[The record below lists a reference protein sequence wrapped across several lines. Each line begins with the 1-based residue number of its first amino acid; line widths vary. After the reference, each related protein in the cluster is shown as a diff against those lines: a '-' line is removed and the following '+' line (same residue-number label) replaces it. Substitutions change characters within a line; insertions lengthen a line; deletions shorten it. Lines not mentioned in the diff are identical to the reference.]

1 MAPPFD
7 NQHSSHGAQ
16 TLPEG
21 ALMAST
27 NFEFLRK
34 FSSPLVDF
42 AAYSEEHF
50 SSHPDGAAVQLRSF
64 ISLIVG
70 SIYDIKRLP
79 RPERANIN
87 DLLQE
92 QVFCQSTPRVVLD
105 RLHLVRKL
113 GNRGAHPEDYPNRP
127 VRPEEVLAG
136 LRDAFSIGQWAFLM
150 HFGGSQSNCPQ
161 VFQEPPPESTKGKLK
176 RDRQELLES
185 RRLLE
190 AQLEQALKAAELAQ
204 KRAAEAEAARDIQQ
218 RTPVPTKEDRAAIQ
232 AEGQHIATNVLGWN
246 EAETRA
252 RLIDEDLVTAGWDIT
267 KQDEVG
273 QEIAVSGLPQGSG
286 TGGKSGNGRVDY
298 VLWGD
303 DGKPL
308 ALIEA
313 KRTSKD
319 VEVGRTQARLYAS
332 ALESKY
338 GQRPV
343 IFYTNGP
350 EIFIWDDE
358 AHGKQRPG
366 YPPRKVYGYYSK
378 GSLQTLIFRRSEKE
392 DLAATVYDAKI
403 IDRLYQVEAVKRV
416 TERFTD
422 NHRRV
427 LVVQAT
433 GTGKTRVAVALC
445 DMLSRAKWA
454 KRILFLCDRRELRKQ
469 ALKAFKEHLPSEPR
483 TAVTKDSVADNK
495 ARVFVGTYPSMIG
508 IYESFDVG
516 FFDLIIAD
524 ESHRSIYNKY
534 RDLFDYFDCLQVGL
548 TATPV
553 KFVERNTYK
562 LFKCEDK
569 DPTFN
574 YEYEDAV
581 KDGHLTPFEVMR
593 VTTKF
598 LREGIKYEALSD
610 EEKRDLEEQLATA
623 DDVDFEPSQ
632 IDKQV
637 FNKDTTRHILR
648 NLMEAGLTDA
658 AGSLPGKTIIFA
670 RSHDHGVH
678 LEKMF
683 EEMYPQLGGGFAR
696 LIDSQEPNAEALIDE
711 FKDPANIL
719 TIAISVDM
727 LDTGIDVPEV
737 VNLVF
742 AKPVKSYVKFW
753 QMIGRGTRLAPVP
766 DRPCPNLFAPGQRKE
781 SFRIFD
787 HWENFKYFDE
797 EYKEKEATPTPSLQQ
812 RLLSARVELFDAAIQ
827 AMDETLKESTAQLL
841 LGQLSALRATGA
853 ITVREH
859 WKELELLASLD
870 TLKTWNAVTRS
881 NLLTVAGPLMRLV
894 TIRGE
899 EAAYKFD
906 LLTTRLQT
914 AQLLKTPT
922 FDTLKAELKE
932 QVEALPKN
940 LNQVV
945 AKAKSIEKV
954 RSPEFWQKAQPAQL
968 EELRQ
973 DLRAVMKH
981 CTRPDLSPKEKPET
995 FDFRDGQRISQAH
1008 ETKLKG
1014 LNLVQYRNRVKKAL
1028 EDHFQEHLVYRKI
1041 RSNIRVS
1048 DADLEKLAQLV
1059 LDVDSGADLHR
1070 LVAAESERFRGQL
1083 YFALKS
1089 VVGLDRK
1096 SVDDTFKQFLSEFPK
1111 LTARQITFLSLIKGH
1126 ICQHGLISLSDL
1138 DQGQFL
1144 QFESSGLDGV
1154 FPDPTMVARLLSII
1168 ATFDPENV
1176 ESERSA

>member
-1 MAPPFD
+1 MHLGIMAQSSN
-7 NQHSSHGAQ
+7 NQSSALGALK
-16 TLPEG
+16 LPEG

-42 AAYSEEHF
+42 AGYSEQHW
-50 SSHPDGAAVQLRSF
+50 SSHPNGAAVQLRSF
-64 ISLIVG
+64 ISLLVG
-70 SIYDIKRLP
+70 SIYDIKRFP
-79 RPERANIN
+79 RPERANLN
-87 DLLQE
+87 DLLHE
-92 QVFCQSTPRVVLD
+92 HVFRQATPRVVLD
-105 RLHLVRKL
+105 RFHLVRKL

-136 LRDAFSIGQWAFLM
+136 LRDAFSLAQWAFLM
-150 HFGGSQSNCPQ
+150 HFGGSQAACPQ

-176 RDRQELLES
+176 RDKKELLEAQ
-185 RRLLE
+185 RLLE
-190 AQLEQALKAAELAQ
+190 AQLKQALDTIEQDRKHAAG
-204 KRAAEAEAARDIQQ
+204 AEAAGDAEHRA
-218 RTPVPTKEDRAAIQ
+218 PVPTEEERATIQ
-232 AEGQHIATNVLGWN
+232 AEGQIIATDVLGWN
-246 EAETRA
+246 EAETRK
-252 RLIDEDLVTAGWDIT
+252 RLIDEDLVAAGWDIRD
-267 KQDEVG
+267 KDQVG
-273 QEIAVSGLPQGSG
+273 QEVPVSGLPQGFG
-286 TGGKSGNGRVDY
+286 TGGKSGNGKVDY

-308 ALIEA
+308 AVVEA

-319 VEVGRTQARLYAS
+319 AEEGRTQARLYADV
-332 ALESKY
+332 LEKKH

-350 EIFIWDDE
+350 EIFIWDDA
-358 AHGKQRPG
+358 AHGDARPG

-378 GSLQTLIFRRSEKE
+378 ASLQTLIFRRTEKA
-392 DLAATVYDAKI
+392 DLAAALYNPKI

-445 DMLSRAKWA
+445 DMLSKAKWA
-454 KRILFLCDRRELRKQ
+454 KRVLFLCDRRELRKQ
-469 ALKAFKEHLPSEPR
+469 ALTAFKDHLPTEPR
-483 TAVTKDSVADNK
+483 TAVSKESKTDNK
-495 ARVFVGTYPSMIG
+495 SRIFVGTYPGMIG

-581 KDGHLTPFEVMR
+581 KDRHLAPFEVMR

-598 LREGIKYEALSD
+598 LREGIRYEGLSD
-610 EEKRDLEEQLATA
+610 EEKRDLEEQLAKA
-623 DDVDFEPSQ
+623 EDVDFEPSQ

-637 FNKDTTRHILR
+637 FNKDTTRHILN
-648 NLMEAGLTDA
+648 NLMEDGIRDA
-658 AGSLPGKTIIFA
+658 SGSLPGKTIVFA
-670 RSHDHGVH
+670 RSHEHGKH
-678 LEKMF
+678 LAEVFAEMF
-683 EEMYPQLGGGFAR
+683 PQLGGGFAR
-696 LIDSQEPNAEALIDE
+696 LIDSKEPNAETLIDE
-711 FKDPANIL
+711 FKDPKNIL
-719 TIAISVDM
+719 TVAISVDM

-753 QMIGRGTRLAPVP
+753 QMIGRGTRL
-766 DRPCPNLFAPGQRKE
+766 RENLYGPGQHKE

-797 EYKEKEATPTPSLQQ
+797 EYQEKEPPAAQSLQQ
-812 RLLSARVELFDAAIQ
+812 RLLSARVELLEAAIQ
-827 AMDETLKESTAQLL
+827 AMDEGLKDSTARLL
-841 LGQLSALRATGA
+841 LGQLNALRETGA

-870 TLKTWNAVTRS
+870 TLKALNAVTRS

-899 EAAYKFD
+899 EAAYQFD
-906 LLTTRLQT
+906 LLATRLQT
-914 AQLLKTPT
+914 AQLLKTPA
-922 FDTLKAELKE
+922 FDDLKAEVE
-932 QVEALPKN
+932 EHVEALPKN

-945 AKAKSIEKV
+945 AKRESVARV
-954 RSPEFWQKAQPAQL
+954 RSPEFWKDVTPSQV

-973 DLRAVMKH
+973 DLRGVMKH
-981 CTRPDLSPKEKPET
+981 CERPELSLAGKPQV
-995 FDFRDGQRISQAH
+995 FDFRDGARLTEAYQ
-1008 ETKLKG
+1008 TKLKG
-1014 LNLVQYRNRVKKAL
+1014 LNLVQYRNRVKKTL
-1028 EDHFQEHLVYRKI
+1028 EEHFQEHLVYRKI

-1048 DADLEKLAQLV
+1048 DSDLEKLAQLV

-1070 LVAAESERFRGQL
+1070 LVAAEEERFRGQL

-1096 SVDDTFKQFLSEFPK
+1096 AVDDTFKQFLTEFPS

-1126 ICQHGLISLSDL
+1126 ICQHGLISLADL
-1138 DQGQFL
+1138 DEGQFL
-1144 QFESSGLDGV
+1144 QFESSGLEGV
-1154 FPDPTMVARLLSII
+1154 FPDESMVTRLLDII
-1168 ATFDPENV
+1168 STFDPENV